1 MRLGD
6 PAAEADAREVERL
19 MGSNR
24 QLALLPQLALIYARF
39 GHSVNVARLVAEVEA
54 RGRDTD
60 IGVGTYLTLSLS
72 TGDRAKV
79 REWLD
84 IAIGKIERQ
93 EPDAGYYEIV
103 NVRLNAF
110 GHPMLEE
117 PEFRELRAKL
127 GPL

>member
-1 MRLGD
+1 MRYAGD
-6 PAAEADAREVERL
+6 DVLVTA
-19 MGSNR
+19 
-24 QLALLPQLALIYARF
+24 QLIDPP
-39 GHSVNVARLVAEVEA
+39 
-54 RGRDTD
+54 TD
-60 IGVGTYLTLSLS
+60 SHP
-72 TGDRAKV
+72 DRAKV

-84 IAIGKIERQ
+84 MAIERQ